1 MKQEY
6 QSAYRKLNADPAFR
20 DHLVR
25 TLEEQQE
32 PRRTRPRWMV
42 PVALAACLILLF
54 GLGVP
59 TIKRVLQPIET
70 VSSAPT
76 ANEGVILGSD
86 GLYRDSEITNI
97 LCLCTDDGG
106 DGNALMLVSVDQRGG
121 GFKLSSFL
129 PSLRVKTSDDRE
141 QALSALFQTE
151 KNGDEAVSLIQ
162 QNFGLAVDGYLWIDA
177 SDMEAAINAIGGL
190 TMELSEEEAAYFAL
204 SSSQDSFLEGG
215 FTAGEHTLTGSQ
227 ALFFTRVRMG
237 TDYDR
242 MIRQQKLVESLLR
255 QIWNDPS
262 SASEFLGALLPKV
275 RTNLSLPTAM
285 EFASELES
293 FPGNFLSTHTV
304 PADDPDAGGGAT
316 DDLSAMAQE
325 LIAFVYGSNVQQTG
339 VIRGE
344 DGLYRDA
351 QIVNILLW
359 VGAEDSSASSVM
371 LLSFDNTGQA
381 LRLVDF
387 APGLAIQVPVS
398 GEQPIGE
405 VGAEPGSGALLCTA
419 VEETFGVAIDGYVR
433 AGYPQAV
440 EAIDRIGGVPMSAA
454 VEISAAL
461 SETSG
466 VDGEVAAGPTVLSGE
481 EIFAALQ
488 LWEGSDSNMGN
499 HEVVLLTLMQQTQE
513 SEPDALAADLAPLL
527 ETDISETDLSSILK
541 DLPDALATVPEIC
554 QVPMDFTGQAVDG
567 GILYADLPTCAQGL
581 AQFLY
586 DIQPEEKNSAD
597 VIPEEAS
604 SVGNTNSNL
613 ANGGIAV
620 DGGDGSVYY
629 INAVD
634 NNRIYRWDS
643 VHNTQTALTDGP
655 CLSLNILNG
664 DLYFINQLDGGIY
677 CLPAKWNLTIPISV
691 EKQPHSDL
699 IVTDEFLYYIRG
711 GEIYQR
717 ETRPVTDGS
726 NVSEETLLPRVGGNL
741 LDIQWDGGK
750 LYYFV
755 QADESSP
762 DGSPKI
768 AMYHDG
774 GEPDFLFSN
783 DSDASQPYIL
793 DGSALYYAENGN
805 IHRATPD
812 GADAVLFTV
821 SDLVLSQYRTQPDG
835 SIINAPAIFPD
846 VESFAVADGTMYLST
861 NRRLYCVN
869 LRALEEDAVQES
881 ITQVLPATGTF
892 ENLCLTEES
901 LYFMSDGETG
911 GVYWQTF
918 RMPLSGEYAEGL

>member
-20 DHLVR
+20 DRLIR
-25 TLEEQQE
+25 TLEEHQE

-59 TIKRVLQPIET
+59 TLKRVLQPIGT
-70 VSSAPT
+70 VSSAPPAT
-76 ANEGVILGSD
+76 EGVILGSD

-106 DGNALMLVSVDQRGG
+106 DSNALMLISVDQRDG

-129 PSLRVKTSDDRE
+129 PSLRVKTTDDQE
-141 QALSALFQTE
+141 QALSVLFQ
-151 KNGDEAVSLIQ
+151 GDENGETAVSLIQ
-162 QNFGLAVDGYLWIDA
+162 QNFGLAVDGYLWMDA
-177 SDMEAAINAIGGL
+177 SDVAAAIDAIGGL
-190 TMELSEEEAAYFAL
+190 AMELSEEEASYFAL

-227 ALFFTRVRMG
+227 ALYFARVRVG

-242 MIRQQKLVESLLR
+242 MVRQQKLVEALLR
-255 QIWNDPS
+255 QIWDDPS
-262 SASEFLGALLPKV
+262 NASHLFDTLLPQV
-275 RTNLSLPTAM
+275 RTNLSLPTAI
-285 EFASELES
+285 ELASELEA
-293 FPGNFLSTHTV
+293 FPGNVLSSHTV
-304 PADDPDAGGGAT
+304 PGNDPDASGNGT
-316 DDLSAMAQE
+316 DDLSALAQE
-325 LIAFVYGSNVQQTG
+325 LIAFVYGSSVQQTG
-339 VIRGE
+339 VFRGQ

-351 QIVNILLW
+351 QVVNILLW

-371 LLSFDNTGQA
+371 LLSFDNTGQV

-398 GEQPIGE
+398 GEQPVGE
-405 VGAEPGSGALLCTA
+405 VGAEPGSGALLCSA

-433 AGYPQAV
+433 ADYSQAV
-440 EAIDRIGGVPMSAA
+440 EAIDLLGGVPVSEARQ
-454 VEISAAL
+454 IGAAL
-461 SETSG
+461 FEVSNSG
-466 VDGEVAAGPTVLSGE
+466 EEASAGPAVLSGTE
-481 EIFAALQ
+481 VFDYLQ
-488 LWEGSDSNMGN
+488 LWDVYDNNMDD
-499 HEVVLLTLMQQTQE
+499 HEIILLTLMQQTQAF
-513 SEPDALAADLAPLL
+513 EPNVLAADLAPLL
-527 ETDISETDLSSILK
+527 ETDISQSDLAGILN
-541 DLPDALATVPEIC
+541 DLPDVFATSPEIC
-554 QVPMDFTGQAVDG
+554 QVPMDITGQAPDSN
-567 GILYADLPTCAQGL
+567 ILYTDLPTCAQGL
-581 AQFLY
+581 AEFLY
-586 DIQPEEKNSAD
+586 GVQPEEETRA
-597 VIPEEAS
+597 PAGTP

-643 VHNTQTALTDGP
+643 VHDTQTALTDVP
-655 CLSLNILNG
+655 CLSLNLLNG

-677 CLPAKWNLTIPISV
+677 CLPAKWNVIIPISV
-691 EKQPHSDL
+691 HEEPHSDL

-726 NVSEETLLPRVGGNL
+726 NPGEETQLPRVGGNL
-741 LDIQWDGGK
+741 LDIQWGDGK

-755 QADESSP
+755 QADAFSQ
-762 DGSPKI
+762 DGSPQI

-774 GEPDFLFSN
+774 GEPDYMFSN

-793 DGSALYYAENGN
+793 DGSTLYYAENGN

-812 GADAVLFTV
+812 GTDAVLFTV
-821 SDLVLSQYRTQPDG
+821 SDLVLAQYRVLPDG

-846 VESFAVADGTMYLST
+846 VESFVVADGAMYLST
-861 NRRLYCVN
+861 NRHLYCVN
-869 LRALEEDAVQES
+869 LQALDGNADQEAV
-881 ITQVLPATGTF
+881 TQVLPATGTF
-892 ENLCLTEES
+892 ENLCLTEDF
-901 LYFMSDGETG
+901 LYFMSDGETS

>member
-1 MKQEY
+1 
-6 QSAYRKLNADPAFR
+6 
-20 DHLVR
+20 
-25 TLEEQQE
+25 
-32 PRRTRPRWMV
+32 
-42 PVALAACLILLF
+42 
-54 GLGVP
+54 
-59 TIKRVLQPIET
+59 
-70 VSSAPT
+70 
-76 ANEGVILGSD
+76 
-86 GLYRDSEITNI
+86 
-97 LCLCTDDGG
+97 
-106 DGNALMLVSVDQRGG
+106 
-121 GFKLSSFL
+121 
-129 PSLRVKTSDDRE
+129 
-141 QALSALFQTE
+141 
-151 KNGDEAVSLIQ
+151 
-162 QNFGLAVDGYLWIDA
+162 
-177 SDMEAAINAIGGL
+177 
-190 TMELSEEEAAYFAL
+190 
-204 SSSQDSFLEGG
+204 
-215 FTAGEHTLTGSQ
+215 
-227 ALFFTRVRMG
+227 
-237 TDYDR
+237 
-242 MIRQQKLVESLLR
+242 
-255 QIWNDPS
+255 
-262 SASEFLGALLPKV
+262 
-275 RTNLSLPTAM
+275 
-285 EFASELES
+285 
-293 FPGNFLSTHTV
+293 
-304 PADDPDAGGGAT
+304 
-316 DDLSAMAQE
+316 
-325 LIAFVYGSNVQQTG
+325 
-339 VIRGE
+339 
-344 DGLYRDA
+344 
-351 QIVNILLW
+351 
-359 VGAEDSSASSVM
+359 
-371 LLSFDNTGQA
+371 
-381 LRLVDF
+381 
-387 APGLAIQVPVS
+387 
-398 GEQPIGE
+398 
-405 VGAEPGSGALLCTA
+405 
-419 VEETFGVAIDGYVR
+419 
-433 AGYPQAV
+433 
-440 EAIDRIGGVPMSAA
+440 
-454 VEISAAL
+454 
-461 SETSG
+461 
-466 VDGEVAAGPTVLSGE
+466 
-481 EIFAALQ
+481 
-488 LWEGSDSNMGN
+488 MGN

-613 ANGGIAV
+613 VNGGIAV

-726 NVSEETLLPRVGGNL
+726 NVGEETLLPRVGGNL